1 MNIITAIVGFF
12 SGVTASLGLGG
23 GFVLLLYLTAI
34 QEMDQ
39 LQAQGI
45 NLLFFLPIAALSLI
59 VHIKNKLIDKEPL
72 LPCILCGVIGVFAG
86 TTIAFWIPTSLLSK
100 IFAVFILIIGCKEL
114 FFPKKDDSSTKS
126 SSYKHQK
133 LNQK

>member
-34 QEMDQ
+34 QGMDQ

-59 VHIKNKLIDKEPL
+59 IHIKNKLIDKQPL
-72 LPCILCGVIGVFAG
+72 LPCILCGVVGVLAG
-86 TTIAFWIPTSLLSK
+86 SSIAFWIPTNLLSK

-114 FFPKKDDSSTKS
+114 FFPKKDDVKS
-126 SSYKHQK
+126 PHSKRQK
-133 LNQK
+133 SNNK